1 MTINFTFPDLMLSFV
16 VLSVL
21 LLVGQILRAKL
32 GILQRIFLP
41 AAVIG
46 GIIGLILGPQVVGI
60 IPIPDVTSQ
69 LPGYLISIVYACILI
84 AGLPVIKGML
94 KRLSKFFLFYIG
106 SLHGIEIALGM
117 GLVLFVLKI
126 LMPQLPNYMGLMI
139 WTGFYGGHG
148 TAAAMG
154 SALENL
160 GFEDATGI
168 GMVTATIGLISGVI
182 FGMVLVN
189 WGIRKGYAKSINVTK
204 ELPEEVR
211 TGIIPRSKEPNVL
224 GKVFV
229 SSETIDPLAC
239 MVAVVGGACAI
250 GLGLS
255 KVLPLIHPFLKNV
268 PLFVLTLGGGAL
280 IRVLMEK
287 ANLGY
292 LFDENATK
300 RVQGLALDY
309 LIIAGIAT
317 IPLKIVAQYL
327 APLTILA
334 IAIWIGLAAFMLY
347 TGPKLL
353 GDAWFE
359 KMILVY
365 GTAHGVFATGLMLLR
380 AVDPNFKTPALL
392 EGGTIL
398 AIDQITL
405 FILIVTF
412 APVLSMSYPTALFIV
427 PLALVIVVL
436 GASFCESKRR
446 FRG

>member
-1 MTINFTFPDLMLSFV
+1 MTINFPDLMLSFV

-21 LLVGQILRAKL
+21 LLMGQILRAKI
-32 GILQRIFLP
+32 GVLQKIFLP

-46 GIIGLILGPQVVGI
+46 GIMGLILGPQVVGI
-60 IPIPDVTSQ
+60 IPIPDVASM
-69 LPGYLISIVYACILI
+69 LPGLLISIVYACILI
-84 AGLPVIKGML
+84 AGLPAIKGMF

-117 GLVLFVLKI
+117 GLVLFVLQKF
-126 LMPQLPNYMGLMI
+126 MPQLPNYIGLMI

-154 SALENL
+154 AALENL
-160 GFEDATGI
+160 GFENATGI
-168 GMVTATIGLISGVI
+168 GMATATIGLVSGVT

-189 WGIRKGYAKSINVTK
+189 WGIRKGYVKSMNVTK
-204 ELPEEVR
+204 ELPKEVK
-211 TGIIPRSKEPNVL
+211 TGIIPKTKEPNTL

-229 SSETIDPLAC
+229 SPETIDPLAC
-239 MVAVVGGACAI
+239 VVAVVGGACAI
-250 GLGLS
+250 GLVLS

-268 PLFVLTLGGGAL
+268 PLFVLTMVGGAL

-287 ANLGY
+287 GSLGY
-292 LFDENATK
+292 LFDENASK

-327 APLTILA
+327 VPLAILA
-334 IAIWIGLAAFMLY
+334 VAIWIGLAAFMLF
-347 TGPKLL
+347 TGPRLL

-359 KMILVY
+359 KMILIY

-380 AVDPNFKTPALL
+380 AVDPQFKTPALL

-405 FILIVTF
+405 FVLIVTF
-412 APVLSMSYPTALFIV
+412 APVLSMSHPTVLFIV
-427 PLALVIVVL
+427 PLALVIAVL
-436 GASFCESKRR
+436 GASFCGPKRR